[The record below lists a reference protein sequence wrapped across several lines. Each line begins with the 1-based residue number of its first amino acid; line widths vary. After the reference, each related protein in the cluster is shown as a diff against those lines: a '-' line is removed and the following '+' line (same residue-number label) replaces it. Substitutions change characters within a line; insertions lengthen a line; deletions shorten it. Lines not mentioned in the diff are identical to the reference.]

1 MNKLKNIKYDDIV
14 NNDTLVNVIGVGFAI
29 FVIGFIIWTLSYT
42 FAQPFVEETTTTEVE
57 VTDTTAV
64 EITTTEAVTETT
76 TEKPTEVTT
85 TVITTTVVTT
95 DPPKV
100 AYFKVPLDEDLQDY
114 IFEVCADYDVDPVLV
129 MAVIKKESNFKPDT
143 LGDSG
148 RSYGLMQIQPR
159 WHQARADALNC
170 SNLTNPYHNVTVG
183 VDILAELFDTG
194 KSLEWVLM
202 AYNGGASYANKK
214 VAAGEVSDYARTVI
228 KYMNSFKKERV

>member
-1 MNKLKNIKYDDIV
+1 MKFKINETTII
-14 NNDTLVNVIGVGFAI
+14 NVLGIGFAI
-29 FVIGFIIWTLSYT
+29 FVIGFMIWALSYT
-42 FAQPFVEETTTTEVE
+42 FAQPFIEETTTTEVE
-57 VTDTTAV
+57 VTDTTKV

-76 TEKPTEVTT
+76 IKP
-85 TVITTTVVTT
+85 TVVTT
-95 DPPKV
+95 SVVVTEPPKV
-100 AYFKVPLDEDLQDY
+100 TYFKVPLDEDLQDY
-114 IFEVCADYDVDPVLV
+114 IFEVCADYDVDPALV

-183 VDILAELFDTG
+183 IDILAELFDTG

-214 VAAGEVSDYARTVI
+214 VANGEVSDYARTVI
-228 KYMNSFKKERV
+228 NYLNNYKKGR

>member
-1 MNKLKNIKYDDIV
+1 MKIKFNEDAIV
-14 NNDTLVNVIGVGFAI
+14 NVLYAGFFI
-29 FVIGFIIWTLSYT
+29 FLIAFMTWAMAYMLAKPHIEV
-42 FAQPFVEETTTTEVE
+42 TTTTEVE
-57 VTDTTAV
+57 ITEATTM
-64 EITTTEAVTETT
+64 EITEEVETTETT
-76 TEKPTEVTT
+76 TTKP
-85 TVITTTVVTT
+85 TVVTT
-95 DPPKV
+95 SVVVTEPPKV
-100 AYFKVPLDEDLQDY
+100 TYFKVPLDEDLQDY
-114 IFEVCADYDVDPVLV
+114 IFEVCADYNIDPALV

-183 VDILAELFDTG
+183 IDILAELFDTG

-214 VAAGEVSDYARTVI
+214 VANGEVSDYARIVI
-228 KYMNSFKKERV
+228 GYMNNYKKGR

>member
-1 MNKLKNIKYDDIV
+1 MKFKINEATIIN
-14 NNDTLVNVIGVGFAI
+14 TLGIGFAI
-29 FVIGFIIWTLSYT
+29 FAIAFMTWALSYT
-42 FAQPFVEETTTTEVE
+42 LAYPHIEETTTTEIE
-57 VTDTTAV
+57 VTDTTDV

-85 TVITTTVVTT
+85 TVVTT
-95 DPPKV
+95 EPPKV
-100 AYFKVPLDEDLQDY
+100 TYFKVPLDEDLQDY
-114 IFEVCADYDVDPVLV
+114 IFEVCADYDIDPALV

-148 RSYGLMQIQPR
+148 RSYGLMQVQPR

-183 VDILAELFDTG
+183 IDILAELFDTG
-194 KSLEWVLM
+194 NSLEWVLM

-214 VAAGEVSDYARTVI
+214 VANGEVSDYAKIVI
-228 KYMNSFKKERV
+228 GYMNTFKKGR